1 MGDLVNTAKA
11 PPTEGPSSYPEQPMF
26 MRFDRQPQSRF
37 TTPHQPSSDA
47 TGTPF
52 TRPFTRPTTG
62 ITGITGRS
70 TGHAN
75 NDFREQA
82 DGAP

>member
-1 MGDLVNTAKA
+1 
-11 PPTEGPSSYPEQPMF
+11 MF
-26 MRFDRQPQSRF
+26 MRFDRQPQSR
-37 TTPHQPSSDA
+37 TNTPHQPSPDA

-52 TRPFTRPTTG
+52 TRPATTS
-62 ITGITGRS
+62 TGRS
-70 TGHAN
+70 TGHEN

>member
-1 MGDLVNTAKA
+1 MGDLVSTAKA

-26 MRFDRQPQSRF
+26 MRFDRQPQSRSN
-37 TTPHQPSSDA
+37 TPHQPSSDA

-52 TRPFTRPTTG
+52 MRPATNTTG
-62 ITGITGRS
+62 RLA
-70 TGHAN
+70 GHEN

>member
-1 MGDLVNTAKA
+1 
-11 PPTEGPSSYPEQPMF
+11 MF
-26 MRFDRQPQSRF
+26 MRFDRRPQSRSN
-37 TTPHQPSSDA
+37 TPHQPSQDA

-52 TRPFTRPTTG
+52 ARPVSTN
-62 ITGITGRS
+62 IGRS
-70 TGHAN
+70 AGHEN

>member
-11 PPTEGPSSYPEQPMF
+11 PPTEGPSSYQEHSMF
-26 MRFDRQPQSRF
+26 MRFERQPQSRSN
-37 TTPHQPSSDA
+37 TPHQPSSDA

-52 TRPFTRPTTG
+52 TRP
-62 ITGITGRS
+62 S
-70 TGHAN
+70 TSTINRTSGHES

>member
-1 MGDLVNTAKA
+1 MGDLVSTAKA
-11 PPTEGPSSYPEQPMF
+11 PPTEGPSLYQEHPMF
-26 MRFDRQPQSRF
+26 MRFERQPQSRSN
-37 TTPHQPSSDA
+37 TPHQPSSDA

-52 TRPFTRPTTG
+52 TRPATG
-62 ITGITGRS
+62 FTGRS
-70 TGHAN
+70 TGQEN

>member
-26 MRFDRQPQSRF
+26 MRFDRQPQSRSN
-37 TTPHQPSSDA
+37 TPHQPSSDA

-52 TRPFTRPTTG
+52 TRPAS
-62 ITGITGRS
+62 GITGRATS
-70 TGHAN
+70 HEN

>member
-11 PPTEGPSSYPEQPMF
+11 PPMEGPSSYPEPLMF
-26 MRFDRQPQSRF
+26 MPFDRQTQSRSN
-37 TTPHQPSSDA
+37 TPHQPSSDA

-52 TRPFTRPTTG
+52 TRPGASTG
-62 ITGITGRS
+62 GRS
-70 TGHAN
+70 SGQQS

>member
-1 MGDLVNTAKA
+1 MGDLVSTAKA
-11 PPTEGPSSYPEQPMF
+11 PPTEGPSLYQEHPMF
-26 MRFDRQPQSRF
+26 MRFERQPQSRSN
-37 TTPHQPSSDA
+37 TPHQPSSDA

-52 TRPFTRPTTG
+52 MRPATG
-62 ITGITGRS
+62 FTGRS
-70 TGHAN
+70 TSQEN

>member
-1 MGDLVNTAKA
+1 MGDLVSTDKA
-11 PPTEGPSSYPEQPMF
+11 PPMEGPSSYPEQPMF
-26 MRFDRQPQSRF
+26 MRFDRQPQSRSN
-37 TTPHQPSSDA
+37 TPHQPSSDA

-52 TRPFTRPTTG
+52 TRPGANTASRTA
-62 ITGITGRS
+62 
-70 TGHAN
+70 GHES

>member
-1 MGDLVNTAKA
+1 MGDLGSTAKA
-11 PPTEGPSSYPEQPMF
+11 PPMEGPSSYQEHQMF
-26 MRFDRQPQSRF
+26 MRFDRQPKSRSN
-37 TTPHQPSSDA
+37 TPHQSSQDA

-52 TRPFTRPTTG
+52 GRPGTTN
-62 ITGITGRS
+62 TGRTAGTES
-70 TGHAN
+70 

>member
-1 MGDLVNTAKA
+1 
-11 PPTEGPSSYPEQPMF
+11 MF
-26 MRFDRQPQSRF
+26 MRFDRQPQSRSN
-37 TTPHQPSSDA
+37 TPHQPQQDA

-52 TRPFTRPTTG
+52 ARPGTSNTSRA
-62 ITGITGRS
+62 S
-70 TGHAN
+70 GHEA

>member
-1 MGDLVNTAKA
+1 MGDLVTTAKA
-11 PPTEGPSSYPEQPMF
+11 PPMEGPSSYQEYPMF
-26 MRFDRQPQSRF
+26 MRFDRQPQSRSNA
-37 TTPHQPSSDA
+37 PHQPSQDA

-52 TRPFTRPTTG
+52 TRPG
-62 ITGITGRS
+62 SSNTGRMV
-70 TGHAN
+70 GHET